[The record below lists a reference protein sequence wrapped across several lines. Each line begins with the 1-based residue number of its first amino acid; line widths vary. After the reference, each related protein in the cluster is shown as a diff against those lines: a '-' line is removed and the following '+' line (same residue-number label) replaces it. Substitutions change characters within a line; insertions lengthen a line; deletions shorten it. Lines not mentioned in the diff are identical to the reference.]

1 MKKYWS
7 MTTAQGAKTY
17 QFTGADGTPPD
28 VHIELYLYTVQ
39 RRADDVL
46 VQ

>member
-1 MKKYWS
+1 

-17 QFTGADGTPPD
+17 QFTGADDIPPD

-46 VQ
+46 AQ